1 MNDRVS
7 DSVLDAYG
15 LRQPA
20 FAVGDRVLTKKGP
33 GTIRFVYQ
41 TPVNYRRD
49 LTYRVD
55 VQGRRASGIFYER
68 ELTRIQGRPEP

>member
-7 DSVLDAYG
+7 DSILDVAG

-20 FAVGDRVLTKKGP
+20 FAVGDRVLTKKGV
-33 GTIRFVYQ
+33 GIVRFVYQ
-41 TPVNYRRD
+41 TPVNFRRD

-55 VQGRRASGIFYER
+55 VEGRRASGIFYQR
-68 ELTRIQGRPEP
+68 ELARL